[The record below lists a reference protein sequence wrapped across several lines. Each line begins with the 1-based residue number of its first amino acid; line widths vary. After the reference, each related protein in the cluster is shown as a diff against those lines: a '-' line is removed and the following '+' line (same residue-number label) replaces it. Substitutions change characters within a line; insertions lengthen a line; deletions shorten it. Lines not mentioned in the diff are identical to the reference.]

1 MISAIAGD
9 LCGVPF
15 EFNNIKEEEYTGPL
29 FTKKSTYSDDS
40 VLSVATADALLS
52 KTAYSDNYLKY
63 ATSYPNRGYGGNF
76 LKMIRSGKLTPYNS
90 YGNGSAMRAG
100 PTGWVHSTLEET
112 LEEAKR
118 SAECS
123 HNHPQ
128 GVRGAQAVAAAIFT
142 ARKGEGRMAVMKAV
156 QKLGYDLSYKTS
168 ELRRRTFHVDCEAT
182 IPICMAV
189 FNETESF
196 EDAMRLGIAMGGDV
210 DTNCCIVGSICDAF
224 YGLPSPEII
233 EEVYNRIPSQMAKVV
248 TAFVHEYIDEKLTLP
263 KGTGDEG
270 TLEEKL
276 KRVFL

>member
-1 MISAIAGD
+1 MISSLAGD
-9 LCGVPF
+9 IIGVPF
-15 EFNNIKEEEYTGPL
+15 ESNNIKEEEYTGSL

-40 VLSVATADALLS
+40 VLSVATADTLLS
-52 KTAYSDNYLKY
+52 SGKYSDNYLEY
-63 ATSYPNRGYGGNF
+63 AISYPNRGYGGNF

-128 GVRGAQAVAAAIFT
+128 GVKGAQAVAAAIFT
-142 ARKGEGRMAVMKAV
+142 ARKGGDGMAVMKAV